1 MMSAHGLLASSSTRS
16 GKECPLSG
24 RERLLDAAITLFAER
39 GIANTTVAQI
49 ARAGRVTPA
58 MIHYWFDTRDR
69 LYDAVVEE
77 RIVPSI
83 HAIWSVPSF
92 SDAVLA
98 DAKAR
103 VDARGMVLE
112 LVRSMVSEAEHSPWL
127 PSLWLREIVQVG
139 GLLQERVF
147 KCLPD
152 RKSAVFRQRIESA
165 QARGEINA
173 ALAPDLLFVS
183 MMALVMLPLAAAPAL
198 EKSGKVINAKRERIE
213 AHACA
218 LLGAGLVPECTVINT
233 VTNTVKN
240 TVKQARREKT

>member
-1 MMSAHGLLASSSTRS
+1 MSISQAIVNPAPVELRQGS
-16 GKECPLSG
+16 ECPLSG

-58 MIHYWFDTRDR
+58 MVHYWFDTRDR

-83 HAIWSVPSF
+83 RAIWSVPSF
-92 SDAVLA
+92 SEAVLDDPQA
-98 DAKAR
+98 Q

-112 LVRSMVSEAEHSPWL
+112 LVRSMVQVAESSPWL

-139 GLLQERVF
+139 GLLQDRVLR
-147 KCLPD
+147 CLPD
-152 RKSAVFRQRIESA
+152 RKSRAFRERIEAA
-165 QARGEINA
+165 QARGEINPA
-173 ALAPDLLFVS
+173 IAPDLLFVS

-198 EKSGKVINAKRERIE
+198 EKAGKVFNAKREHIE
-213 AHACA
+213 SHACA
-218 LLGAGLVPECTVINT
+218 LLGAGLATTDP
-233 VTNTVKN
+233 VTHIT
-240 TVKQARREKT
+240 KQARREYP

>member
-1 MMSAHGLLASSSTRS
+1 M
-16 GKECPLSG
+16 GKDCPLSG

-58 MIHYWFDTRDR
+58 MVHYWFETRDR

-83 HAIWSVPSF
+83 RAIWSIPSF
-92 SDAVLA
+92 VDEPDAVRSA
-98 DAKAR
+98 E
-103 VDARGMVLE
+103 VPDARAMVLE
-112 LVRSMVSEAEHSPWL
+112 LVRNMVRVAEQAPWL

-139 GLLQERVF
+139 GLLQDRVLR
-147 KCLPD
+147 CLPD
-152 RKSAVFRQRIESA
+152 RKSALFRQRVEQA
-165 QARGEINA
+165 QARGALNP

-198 EKSGKVINAKRERIE
+198 EKAGKVIDARRERIE

-218 LLGAGLVPECTVINT
+218 LLGAGLAYPSSDPCYPH
-233 VTNTVKN
+233 
-240 TVKQARREKT
+240 QAQRKTI